1 MRIDQEFKALI
12 KPLEQSE
19 RAGLEAS
26 IIAEGCRDPIVV
38 WDNVIVDGH
47 NRYEIC
53 TANGIEYK
61 TTAIEFADR
70 REARI
75 WIRNNQLHRR
85 NLTDG
90 WKAEYALQNKAELE
104 AVHEEQR
111 VKNRRENAHVSN
123 NDTRESESGKT
134 QKAIADQLDW
144 STGKVAQADYVRKT
158 SPETWEKAKAGDLT
172 IGKAYATAKQEE
184 KKREY
189 KERLDLISSNT
200 VEDATG
206 EYDVIVMDPPW
217 PMQKITR
224 DVRPNQVSLDYPVM
238 QETDLQNLTIP
249 AAPDCHMWVWTTHKF
264 LPMAL
269 RLIDHWGFKY
279 ICTFVWNKPGGPQPY
294 GLPQYNCEFALYAHR
309 GNPQFVDTKAFFTA
323 FSAPRGKH
331 SEKPE
336 EFYDVVRR
344 VTAGRRID
352 MFNRRDI
359 EGFDRWGNE
368 S

>member
-1 MRIDQEFKALI
+1 MKVDEEFKALI
-12 KPLEQSE
+12 KPLEPSE

-26 IIAEGCRDPIVV
+26 IVAEGCRDPIVV
-38 WDNVIVDGH
+38 WDGIIVDGH

-53 TANGIEYK
+53 TANGVEFK
-61 TTAIEFADR
+61 TTPIEFADR

-85 NLTDG
+85 NLSDG
-90 WKAEYALQNKAELE
+90 WRAEYALQNKAELE
-104 AVHEEQR
+104 AVAKETQG
-111 VKNRRENAHVSN
+111 RRTDLLSN
-123 NDTRESESGKT
+123 NDKKLPEHRT
-134 QKAIADQLDW
+134 QQTIADQLDW

-172 IGKAYATAKQEE
+172 IGKAYVTAKQEE

-189 KERLDLISSNT
+189 KERLDFIAST
-200 VEDATG
+200 PAVDPVG
-206 EYDVIVMDPPW
+206 DYDVIVMDPPW

-238 QETDLQNLTIP
+238 QEEELRDLAIP
-249 AAPDCHMWVWTTHKF
+249 AAEDCHMWVWTTHKF

-279 ICTFVWNKPGGPQPY
+279 ICTFVWHKPGGPQPY

-323 FSAPRGKH
+323 FEAPRGKH

-336 EFYDVVRR
+336 EFYEVVRR
-344 VTAGRRID
+344 VTGGRRID

-359 EGFDRWGNE
+359 EGFDKWGNE
-368 S
+368 A